1 MTSYAF
7 VSATRINAVINT
19 DAAAAVAKSNVVVSR
34 SDTFAATCAS
44 CVTVNLAPK
53 VTGASPATVARGLLK
68 SFAITGSGFTST
80 SQVTFSGGSGINV
93 LTISRSA
100 NLINITTLSITGSAG
115 VRNIT
120 VTNADGGTSTC
131 VGCLTIT

>member
-1 MTSYAF
+1 
-7 VSATRINAVINT
+7 
-19 DAAAAVAKSNVVVSR
+19 
-34 SDTFAATCAS
+34 
-44 CVTVNLAPK
+44 
-53 VTGASPATVARGLLK
+53 
-68 SFAITGSGFTST
+68 
-80 SQVTFSGGSGINV
+80 VTFSGGSGINV